1 MSFIDG
7 EPRDHEAVHIALAR
21 HAVLACQDLFKMVRH
36 AMLACQEACF
46 APDRRTNSHEIIP
59 LVMRY
64 YQLL

>member
-7 EPRDHEAVHIALAR
+7 EPRDHEAVHIAR
-21 HAVLACQDLFKMVRH
+21 HAVLACQDLSKMVRH

-59 LVMRY
+59 LVMR
-64 YQLL
+64 

>member
-46 APDRRTNSHEIIP
+46 I
-59 LVMRY
+59 V
-64 YQLL
+64 LLRIDGQTHTKLFH